1 MDATEIA
8 TVKVSAGEHHV
19 FDFGHISSG
28 NVIRE
33 LAKALKSNIFI
44 FGTIVARPRATR
56 NATDIRQQ
64 GQIMREQQKVMK
76 MPLDKE
82 TLTQSGMDRRI
93 ERSWLERNRKYGWLG
108 GLIGLVVAGMFW
120 LWPEAGAR

>member
-1 MDATEIA
+1 
-8 TVKVSAGEHHV
+8 
-19 FDFGHISSG
+19 
-28 NVIRE
+28 
-33 LAKALKSNIFI
+33 
-44 FGTIVARPRATR
+44 
-56 NATDIRQQ
+56 
-64 GQIMREQQKVMK
+64 MK